1 MEPVVRELTDLVVGL
16 LDGMVGPQLPAGPV
30 FAVLCPR
37 LEAPAAVLQRTDWRT
52 GATEITATGLGAG
65 QLELLVDAT
74 HRMRSVH
81 PLLTAAAAGDLTPA
95 TAQEAAGGWQSWRRS
110 PARGVIAAVC
120 GWDQVVSLPLRG
132 GPAEVCGFAFGRP
145 RRDFTAADL
154 ALLGGVAPVL
164 RALDRHVRTV
174 RAWQD
179 GDGVDGGGGE
189 HAREAGLTCRE
200 TAVLLCLAEGLTAT
214 ATAHRLGCSTRTVT
228 THAARLY
235 RKLGVH
241 DRLTAVLEAQRRG
254 ILPAP
259 AVRAG

>member
-1 MEPVVRELTDLVVGL
+1 MEPVVRELTDLVVGT
-16 LDGMVGPQLPAGPV
+16 LDGMVGPRLPAGPV

-37 LEAPAAVLQRTDWRT
+37 LEASAAVLQRTDWRT
-52 GATEITATGLGAG
+52 GATEITATGLGPG

-110 PARGVIAAVC
+110 PARGVIASVC

-154 ALLGGVAPVL
+154 ALLGDVAPVL

-179 GDGVDGGGGE
+179 GAGDGHE
-189 HAREAGLTCRE
+189 PARAAGLTCRE
-200 TAVLLCLAEGLTAT
+200 TAVLVCLAEGLTAT

-254 ILPAP
+254 ILAAP
-259 AVRAG
+259 AALSG